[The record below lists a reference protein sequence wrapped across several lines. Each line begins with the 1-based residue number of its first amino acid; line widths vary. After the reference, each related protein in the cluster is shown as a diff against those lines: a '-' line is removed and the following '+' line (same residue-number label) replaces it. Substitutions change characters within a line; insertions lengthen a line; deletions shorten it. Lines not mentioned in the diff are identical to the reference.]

1 MASVIPFKIGDIVE
15 VEDWSQKLLIID
27 IEYRKYASI
36 VVKDSD
42 GETFWFS
49 PGDLVKVSDMDS
61 LFYVFHKH

>member
-27 IEYRKYASI
+27 IEYRKYPSI

-42 GETFWFS
+42 GNF
-49 PGDLVKVSDMDS
+49 LV
-61 LFYVFHKH
+61 